1 MKKTVAVVKRQVLYK
16 CKWGL
21 MALIVFAMAAAGCSD
36 LSSEQE
42 AKKAVSTGGN
52 EQESRSGD
60 EEKGT
65 EKAQG
70 AEDADQTDEETE
82 TADVSEKAQI
92 EEQVLLEQD
101 GVKITLKELD
111 ADGFMG
117 PELKLLIENNS
128 DQNLTVQTHDTS
140 VNGIMVETL
149 FSCEVAAGKSAN
161 EGIAFMSSDLD
172 EAQINVLQNFEFG
185 FHIIN
190 TESWD
195 TVFDSEVITVSTNLD
210 GSEEQVV
217 DDSGVLLL
225 DQDNVKITVKEVDD
239 KNSFWGADIYIY
251 VENNTDKSISVQASS
266 VSIDGFMVEPYFSC
280 EVAAG
285 KKSYDTITFME
296 EELKENN
303 IESIDNMEVSF
314 SVSDA
319 ESYETILETEPLKVE
334 FESADTDNQ

>member
-21 MALIVFAMAAAGCSD
+21 MALIVFAMAAVGCSD

-111 ADGFMG
+111 
-117 PELKLLIENNS
+117 LSLI
-128 DQNLTVQTHDTS
+128 
-140 VNGIMVETL
+140 
-149 FSCEVAAGKSAN
+149 
-161 EGIAFMSSDLD
+161 
-172 EAQINVLQNFEFG
+172 
-185 FHIIN
+185 HI
-190 TESWD
+190 
-195 TVFDSEVITVSTNLD
+195 
-210 GSEEQVV
+210 
-217 DDSGVLLL
+217 
-225 DQDNVKITVKEVDD
+225 
-239 KNSFWGADIYIY
+239 
-251 VENNTDKSISVQASS
+251 
-266 VSIDGFMVEPYFSC
+266 
-280 EVAAG
+280 
-285 KKSYDTITFME
+285 
-296 EELKENN
+296 
-303 IESIDNMEVSF
+303 
-314 SVSDA
+314 
-319 ESYETILETEPLKVE
+319 
-334 FESADTDNQ
+334 